1 MAKIRLGDIATVVTK
16 GTTPTTI
23 GFQFEDS
30 GINFVKI
37 ESISEDGTFLKE
49 KFSHISDE
57 CNVQMRRSQLQENDI
72 LFSIAGAIGRSVI
85 VTKEILPANTNQA
98 LAIIRVP
105 KGKIDYNY
113 LLYALSSSAI
123 NQQATQHQQGVAQL
137 NISLKNVSDFL
148 LPIYT
153 EAMQKRIVQNLK
165 KTDKLIFLRKQQ
177 LEKLD
182 ELVKARFVEM
192 FGDPDQNP
200 KGWPLVSITEIIRDK
215 ASNGFFAKRDAYK
228 DDGNVQILGVSNV
241 VNRMYSN
248 TKELPRTNATQAEKE
263 KYSVKYGDMLFC
275 RSSLVADGI
284 GKASIVAKGTFPNVL
299 FECHVIRLSLD
310 LQKCVPE
317 FVQVLSTTPF
327 FRRQIIAQS
336 KTATMT
342 TIGQDG
348 ILKSSVV
355 LPPIDLQNQFAAFVE
370 RVDQQKQT
378 VQQSLEK
385 LELMKKALMQEYFG

>member
-1 MAKIRLGDIATVVTK
+1 MLLPEKSSVI
-16 GTTPTTI
+16 GTMQYLIPK
-23 GFQFEDS
+23 
-30 GINFVKI
+30 NCI
-37 ESISEDGTFLKE
+37 ESEYLYYVVKYMHLEKYFSGATIPHIYFRDYKTEEFNLHDKTEQREIVSTLKRIE
-49 KFSHISDE
+49 
-57 CNVQMRRSQLQENDI
+57 
-72 LFSIAGAIGRSVI
+72 
-85 VTKEILPANTNQA
+85 
-98 LAIIRVP
+98 AIISNR
-105 KGKIDYNY
+105 
-113 LLYALSSSAI
+113 
-123 NQQATQHQQGVAQL
+123 QEQL
-137 NISLKNVSDFL
+137 
-148 LPIYT
+148 T
-153 EAMQKRIVQNLK
+153 
-165 KTDKLIFLRKQQ
+165 
-177 LEKLD
+177 KLD
-182 ELVKARFVEM
+182 ELIKARFVEM

-248 TKELPRTNATQAEKE
+248 TKELPRTDATQAEKE

-355 LPPIDLQNQFAAFVE
+355 LPPIDLQNQFADFVAE
-370 RVDQQKQT
+370 VDKSKVE
-378 VQQSLEK
+378 VQ
-385 LELMKKALMQEYFG
+385 KALDQTQLLFDSLMQQYFG

>member
-1 MAKIRLGDIATVVTK
+1 MAKLGEVCKVSPSTKNIERQGAWLLNLDMVEQQTGRVIEYKYVGEDDLNGSIIQFDTENVLYSKLRPNLNKVVLPPKDGFSTSELLPLRPDASVLNKDYLAAFLRSDSFVTWAVSKTAGAKMPRLGTKDLMNAEIPVPSIEQQKKIA
-16 GTTPTTI
+16 
-23 GFQFEDS
+23 
-30 GINFVKI
+30 
-37 ESISEDGTFLKE
+37 E
-49 KFSHISDE
+49 KFKKLEQLIS
-57 CNVQMRRSQLQENDI
+57 
-72 LFSIAGAIGRSVI
+72 
-85 VTKEILPANTNQA
+85 
-98 LAIIRVP
+98 
-105 KGKIDYNY
+105 
-113 LLYALSSSAI
+113 
-123 NQQATQHQQGVAQL
+123 
-137 NISLKNVSDFL
+137 
-148 LPIYT
+148 
-153 EAMQKRIVQNLK
+153 
-165 KTDKLIFLRKQQ
+165 LRKQQ
-177 LEKLD
+177 LAKLD

-200 KGWPLVSITEIIRDK
+200 KGWPLVSVTEIIRDK

-370 RVDQQKQT
+370 RVDPQKQI

>member
-1 MAKIRLGDIATVVTK
+1 MAKLGEVCKVSPSTKNIERQGAWLLNLDMVEQQTGRVIEYKYVGEDDLNGSIIQFDTENVLYSKLRPNLNKVVLPPKDGFSTSELLPLRPDASVLNKDYLAAFLRSDSFVTWAVSKTAGAKMPRLGTKDLMNAEIPVPSIEQQKKIA
-16 GTTPTTI
+16 
-23 GFQFEDS
+23 
-30 GINFVKI
+30 
-37 ESISEDGTFLKE
+37 E
-49 KFSHISDE
+49 KFKKLEQLIS
-57 CNVQMRRSQLQENDI
+57 
-72 LFSIAGAIGRSVI
+72 
-85 VTKEILPANTNQA
+85 
-98 LAIIRVP
+98 
-105 KGKIDYNY
+105 
-113 LLYALSSSAI
+113 
-123 NQQATQHQQGVAQL
+123 
-137 NISLKNVSDFL
+137 
-148 LPIYT
+148 
-153 EAMQKRIVQNLK
+153 
-165 KTDKLIFLRKQQ
+165 LRKQQ
-177 LEKLD
+177 LAKLD

-200 KGWPLVSITEIIRDK
+200 KGWPLVSVTEIIRDK